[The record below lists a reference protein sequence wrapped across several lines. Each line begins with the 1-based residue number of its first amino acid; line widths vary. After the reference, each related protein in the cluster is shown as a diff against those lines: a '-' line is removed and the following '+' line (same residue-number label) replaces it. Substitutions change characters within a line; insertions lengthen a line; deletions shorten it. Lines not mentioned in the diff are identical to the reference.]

1 MRKYKLK
8 RRFPAFLVIFMNAE
22 IKNEKRDIRIVFL
35 IFSAIFGVFVWRHYP
50 SILSY
55 AFMGVVLVILPLVAF
70 APTLL
75 RPVFNLWLKIAHAI
89 GWFNTQVLLA
99 IVFIL
104 VFIPTG
110 LIMRLFRKDPMK
122 RKMLAEG
129 SYWEPYELEG
139 LKDKNRYERQF

>member
-1 MRKYKLK
+1 MMVII
-8 RRFPAFLVIFMNAE
+8 LVIFMKSE
-22 IKNEKRDIRIVFL
+22 IKKEKRDIRIVFL
-35 IFSAIFGVFVWRHYP
+35 IFSAIFGVLAWRHYP

-55 AFMGVVLVILPLVAF
+55 AFIGVVIVILPLVVF

-89 GWFNTQVLLA
+89 GWFNTQVLLT

-110 LIMRLFRKDPMK
+110 LIMKLLRKDPMK

-129 SYWEPYELEG
+129 TYWEPYELEG
-139 LKDKNRYERQF
+139 LKDRNRYERQF

>member
-1 MRKYKLK
+1 MMMVII
-8 RRFPAFLVIFMNAE
+8 LVIFMKSE
-22 IKNEKRDIRIVFL
+22 IKKEKRDIRIVFL
-35 IFSAIFGVFVWRHYP
+35 IFSAIFGVLAWRHYP

-55 AFMGVVLVILPLVAF
+55 AFIGVVIVILPLVIF

-89 GWFNTQVLLA
+89 GWFNTQVLLT

-110 LIMRLFRKDPMK
+110 LIMKLLRKDPMK

>member
-1 MRKYKLK
+1 MKK
-8 RRFPAFLVIFMNAE
+8 
-22 IKNEKRDIRIVFL
+22 EKRDIRIVFL
-35 IFSAIFGVFVWRHYP
+35 IFSAIFAVFAWRHYP

-55 AFMGVVLVILPLVAF
+55 VLIGLVLVLLSMIAF
-70 APTLL
+70 SPNVL

-89 GWFNTQVLLA
+89 GWFNTQLLLS

-122 RKMLAEG
+122 RKILAKG
-129 SYWEPYELEG
+129 TYWESYELEG
-139 LKDKNRYERQF
+139 LKDKNRYERQFQGGKEIWDF

>member
-1 MRKYKLK
+1 MKS
-8 RRFPAFLVIFMNAE
+8 E
-22 IKNEKRDIRIVFL
+22 IKKEKRDIRIVFL
-35 IFSAIFGVFVWRHYP
+35 IFSAIFGVLAWRHYP

-55 AFMGVVLVILPLVAF
+55 AFIGVVIVILPLVVF

-110 LIMRLFRKDPMK
+110 LIMKLLRKDPMK

-129 SYWEPYELEG
+129 TYWEPYELEG

>member
-1 MRKYKLK
+1 MMMVII
-8 RRFPAFLVIFMNAE
+8 LVIFMKSE
-22 IKNEKRDIRIVFL
+22 IKKEKRDIRIVFL
-35 IFSAIFGVFVWRHYP
+35 IFSAIFGVLAWRHYP

-55 AFMGVVLVILPLVAF
+55 AFIGVVIVILPLVVF

-89 GWFNTQVLLA
+89 GWFNTQVLLT

-122 RKMLAEG
+122 RKMLAEE